1 MSLQIKQR
9 TRSFSIYK
17 HGIICFQESQESFEL
32 TPAESSSTDSS
43 DDDSDDHSD
52 EFDRTTTPAR
62 EMLITPPTG
71 FSPQKYPLDE
81 NGSVLPKVA
90 SPPPPLP
97 HSPPPTLPQSPP
109 PTLIRSGSVTPPSVT
124 VELGVAELLDSCR
137 SEMVEI
143 QQTAQVKADDRDT
156 TPIVREFSTLGFET
170 PSENTPINVADC
182 STAESEGFNS
192 VGIVSL
198 NDTDTLSETS
208 TLQFKNTEEKVVPQS
223 VLRRGDACDQSDSE
237 SESSASEKS
246 TSFTETN
253 KSLADDSK
261 LDTSL
266 VDSKQVISLVDSKQ
280 ETSLADSKL
289 EMSLADSRLD
299 TSSELESE
307 TDNYQTTLEGTY
319 TLQQTD
325 TLNVCG
331 ENEISEERSVDIVD
345 NVNNEEK
352 YVNQDVDVN
361 NDEIDAN
368 LKLLEQ
374 KYLEIDEEDENGE
387 ETESEESTSTD
398 DEQSSVRETFSQSL
412 EDTLQPGVRN

>member
-1 MSLQIKQR
+1 
-9 TRSFSIYK
+9 
-17 HGIICFQESQESFEL
+17 
-32 TPAESSSTDSS
+32 
-43 DDDSDDHSD
+43 
-52 EFDRTTTPAR
+52 
-62 EMLITPPTG
+62 
-71 FSPQKYPLDE
+71 
-81 NGSVLPKVA
+81 
-90 SPPPPLP
+90 
-97 HSPPPTLPQSPP
+97 
-109 PTLIRSGSVTPPSVT
+109 
-124 VELGVAELLDSCR
+124 
-137 SEMVEI
+137 MVEI

-170 PSENTPINVADC
+170 PSENTPINVAEC

-208 TLQFKNTEEKVVPQS
+208 TLQFKNTEEKVVPQG
-223 VLRRGDACDQSDSE
+223 VLRRGDACDQSDTE

-246 TSFTETN
+246 TSFIETS

-261 LDTSL
+261 LDT
-266 VDSKQVISLVDSKQ
+266 SLVDSKQ

-325 TLNVCG
+325 KFNVCG

-374 KYLEIDEEDENGE
+374 KYLEIDEEDENGDE
-387 ETESEESTSTD
+387 SESEESTSTD
-398 DEQSSVRETFSQSL
+398 DEQSSVRETFSQCL